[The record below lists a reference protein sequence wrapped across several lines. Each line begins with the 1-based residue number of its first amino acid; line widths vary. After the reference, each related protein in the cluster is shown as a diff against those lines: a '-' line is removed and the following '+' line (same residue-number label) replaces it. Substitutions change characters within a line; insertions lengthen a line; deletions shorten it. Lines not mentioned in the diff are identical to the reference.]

1 MDIFV
6 VDADGPLAIIDSQYY
21 SDMPS
26 EKVRTA
32 AGIYGMIH
40 SLPH

>member
-6 VDADGPLAIIDSQYY
+6 VADGHLAIIDSQYY

-26 EKVRTA
+26 EKVRTS
-32 AGIYGMIH
+32 AGMYGMTH
-40 SLPH
+40 S